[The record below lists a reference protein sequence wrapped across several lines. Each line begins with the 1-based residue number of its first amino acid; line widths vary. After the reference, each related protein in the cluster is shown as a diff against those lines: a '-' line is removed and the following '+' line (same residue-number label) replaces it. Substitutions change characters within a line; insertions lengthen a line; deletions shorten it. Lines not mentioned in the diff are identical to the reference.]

1 MGFECRRFY
10 LNAVNKLNIWLKF
23 KKSTQLWGIK
33 MIDEVDKKLIEA
45 LHKEG
50 RESYTELAAKLNVVE
65 GTVRKRVKHLIREKI
80 IEIVAIPNLVK
91 LGYSLMSIMG
101 LQVRLSELRN
111 VADKLAKNPH
121 VCYLAFVTGRYDL
134 MAVVVTRTHQELSDF
149 IEKEISAIHSI
160 SRTETFVNLDVIKGK
175 SFGIDISQLI
185 ANLDISRFK

>member
-1 MGFECRRFY
+1 
-10 LNAVNKLNIWLKF
+10 
-23 KKSTQLWGIK
+23 
-33 MIDEVDKKLIEA
+33 MIDEVDKKLIEE
-45 LHKEG
+45 LHREG

-101 LQVRLSELRN
+101 LQVQLSELRN
-111 VADKLAKNPH
+111 VAEKLAKNPH

-185 ANLDISRFK
+185 ANLDIFI